1 MLFLKKKRRQGEC
14 RTFAFSVVPPTSLT
28 YILII
33 KHGNA
38 NATKSGQFIKWHNTQ
53 FLFFKYMFI
62 IGYKQLTLMF
72 IITNKEFTTLGNQI
86 FEFMSGLYPNLAE
99 VDIEVIHTDLTEDNV
114 FGWTTENNDQNEI
127 EIHNDLSDEDYI
139 ITLIHEL
146 IHVDQN
152 VRGLRDD
159 EQRENEAYKL
169 EKRLADNFEKYRNAL
184 MVERM
189 RQLYPERNWEGVTL
203 VKCY

>member
-1 MLFLKKKRRQGEC
+1 ME
-14 RTFAFSVVPPTSLT
+14 
-28 YILII
+28 
-33 KHGNA
+33 
-38 NATKSGQFIKWHNTQ
+38 
-53 FLFFKYMFI
+53 
-62 IGYKQLTLMF
+62 YKQLTPMF

-86 FEFMSGLYPNLAE
+86 FEFMSGLYPNLTE
-99 VDIEVIHTDLTEDNV
+99 VDIEVIPTDLTEDNV
-114 FGWTTENNDQNEI
+114 FGWTLENNDQNEI
-127 EIHNDLSDEDYI
+127 EIHNDLSEKDFI
-139 ITLIHEL
+139 TTLIHEL

-159 EQRENEAYKL
+159 EKRENEAYKL

-189 RQLYPERNWEGVTL
+189 KQLYPERNWEGVTL

>member
-1 MLFLKKKRRQGEC
+1 
-14 RTFAFSVVPPTSLT
+14 
-28 YILII
+28 
-33 KHGNA
+33 
-38 NATKSGQFIKWHNTQ
+38 
-53 FLFFKYMFI
+53 
-62 IGYKQLTLMF
+62 MF

-86 FEFMSGLYPNLAE
+86 FEFMSGLYPNLTTT
-99 VDIEVIHTDLTEDNV
+99 DIEVIHTDLTEDNV

-127 EIHNDLSDEDYI
+127 EIHNDLSEKDFT

-169 EKRLADNFEKYRNAL
+169 EKRLANNFEKYRNAL

-189 RQLYPERNWEGVTL
+189 KQLYPERNWEGVTL